1 MKLVVG
7 TRRSHIPLIQAQDC
21 AALLKKAGIEVEI
34 RPIDTVGD
42 ALDVTLDDKHGGVF
56 VRDLDE
62 ALLRGEIDLAVHDA
76 KDLGPDLS
84 AGVAIAAVPQRLD
97 PREAFISTKARKL
110 AGLAAGMRV
119 GVSGPCRDLQLHRLR
134 REVTAVP
141 LAGDAESRL
150 RALNA
155 GEVDAVIL
163 AAAALI
169 RLNIAKVITE
179 YIPVEKMVPGV
190 GQGALALAV
199 RSADRE
205 VMRAVKAACHHT
217 ASGLTVRAERA
228 FLKALPPG
236 LAFAANA
243 EIEPSGLILHAFIA
257 HRESNSYVADRISGE
272 LDDPGALGAQLAKK
286 MVGKL

>member
-7 TRRSHIPLIQAQDC
+7 TRRSHIPLIQAEDC
-21 AALLKKAGIEVEI
+21 AALLYKAGVEAEI

-76 KDLGPDLS
+76 KDLGPELS
-84 AGVAIAAVPQRLD
+84 AGVTIAAIPQRLD

-110 AGLAAGMRV
+110 TALASGMRV
-119 GVSGPCRDLQLHRLR
+119 GVSGPCRDLQLSRLR
-134 REVTAVP
+134 HDLAAVP
-141 LAGDAESRL
+141 LAGDAEARL

-179 YIPVEKMVPGV
+179 YLPVDKMVPGV
-190 GQGALALAV
+190 GQGALAIAV
-199 RSADRE
+199 RSVDRDT
-205 VMRAVKAACHHT
+205 MRAVKAACHHV

-228 FLKALPPG
+228 FFKALPPG
-236 LAFAANA
+236 IAFAANA
-243 EIEPSGLILHAFIA
+243 DIQPSGLIMHAFIA
-257 HRESNSYVADRISGE
+257 NRDANRYVIDKISGP

-286 MVGKL
+286 MAGKL